1 MVVFHL
7 HFAFLFINCFIVG
20 IVGHVVKTYLKFFTN
35 SCIFVYVQAATTL
48 VDENGEATERPL
60 KDPGLILKY
69 STHKNMASMAADKG
83 DINTAM
89 EHYLQVLFHRSS
101 LILK

>member
-1 MVVFHL
+1 M
-7 HFAFLFINCFIVG
+7 
-20 IVGHVVKTYLKFFTN
+20 
-35 SCIFVYVQAATTL
+35 QAATTL

-69 STHKNMASMAADKG
+69 STHKNMASMAADGG

-89 EHYLQVLFHRSS
+89 EHYLQVRMLDYNTA
-101 LILK
+101 LILKALPKSGSIFP